1 MRRPHSLRSRI
12 ALSVA
17 LLVCAL
23 SWLLGTLIGQRSGER
38 MGEEFGQGLAELS
51 FQMVDRLDR
60 DMDNRARLL
69 QVISELQ
76 ALRQPDDIRQVRAL
90 LDSLQHELPDIA
102 WIGFT
107 DPDGL
112 VLASSNGVL
121 EGVNIAQRPVYQRG
135 IQGRFIG
142 DVHEAVL
149 LARLLPNPTGEAM
162 KFVDIA
168 LPVKGPDGRTV
179 GVLASHLSWSWA
191 DEVRRA
197 LIEPMQTHRRV
208 EFFIL
213 SSDRSVLLGPAS
225 SIGQKLELPALASI
239 DARKSFWSV
248 QRWPDGR
255 RYLTGFAPSH
265 GYRDYPGLGWIVV
278 TRQAEEEAFAPAHA
292 LQREIY
298 LWGGALAIF
307 FAVLG
312 WALAARV
319 TRPLQRIADAADRL
333 SAGEIA
339 VIPSDTGTREIRTL
353 SKSIAH
359 LVESLTQQQLTLG
372 LLENKAHHDPLTGL
386 PNRAALEKH
395 LPRLQQRC
403 HVAGGALGLL
413 YLDLDGFKPIND
425 THGHAVGD
433 LVLREAA
440 QRMRG
445 CLRDGD
451 LVARLGGDEF
461 LMVLQLQQDDGLS
474 HISRVAQRALQ
485 VLGEPMLL
493 EGRTLGIGCS
503 IGGALWP
510 RDGERLEEVME
521 RADQALY
528 RAKREGRNRAF
539 LHDEDE
545 AVHIAAGP
553 AVN

>member
-51 FQMVDRLDR
+51 FQMVDRLDH

-149 LARLLPNPTGEAM
+149 LAKLLPNPTGEAM

-213 SSDRSVLLGPAS
+213 SSDHSVLLGPAS

-239 DARKSFWSV
+239 DARKSF
-248 QRWPDGR
+248 
-255 RYLTGFAPSH
+255 
-265 GYRDYPGLGWIVV
+265 
-278 TRQAEEEAFAPAHA
+278 
-292 LQREIY
+292 
-298 LWGGALAIF
+298 
-307 FAVLG
+307 
-312 WALAARV
+312 
-319 TRPLQRIADAADRL
+319 
-333 SAGEIA
+333 
-339 VIPSDTGTREIRTL
+339 
-353 SKSIAH
+353 
-359 LVESLTQQQLTLG
+359 
-372 LLENKAHHDPLTGL
+372 
-386 PNRAALEKH
+386 
-395 LPRLQQRC
+395 
-403 HVAGGALGLL
+403 
-413 YLDLDGFKPIND
+413 
-425 THGHAVGD
+425 
-433 LVLREAA
+433 
-440 QRMRG
+440 
-445 CLRDGD
+445 
-451 LVARLGGDEF
+451 
-461 LMVLQLQQDDGLS
+461 
-474 HISRVAQRALQ
+474 
-485 VLGEPMLL
+485 
-493 EGRTLGIGCS
+493 
-503 IGGALWP
+503 
-510 RDGERLEEVME
+510 
-521 RADQALY
+521 
-528 RAKREGRNRAF
+528 
-539 LHDEDE
+539 
-545 AVHIAAGP
+545 
-553 AVN
+553 